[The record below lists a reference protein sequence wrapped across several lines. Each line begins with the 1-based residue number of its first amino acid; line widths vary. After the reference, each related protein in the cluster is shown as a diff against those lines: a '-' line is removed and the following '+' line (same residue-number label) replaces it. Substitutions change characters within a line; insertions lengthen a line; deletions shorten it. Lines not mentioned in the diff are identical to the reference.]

1 MQHTPHSTD
10 DAGDNQDLEEFGYR
24 PQLNR
29 SLKGFSSFAAG
40 FSYLSVMSG
49 MFQLFGVG
57 FGLAGPM
64 MWWTWLAVLSGMF
77 LVALCFA
84 ELSAKYPIAGSVY
97 SWATRQGSEAWGW
110 MTGWIMLF
118 ASIVTVAGVAVA
130 WQISLP
136 AISPVFQI
144 VGDGTGP
151 NDFAQNAVV
160 LGTILLILTT
170 AANIRGVRFMSKVN
184 NFGVLA
190 EIIGVSLFIGLL
202 LAHAERGPAV
212 VTHSLGFPE
221 AGHLGVAGALLAA
234 AIVPGWVMFGFDTA
248 GSLAE
253 ETKDPRRRAPRAILT
268 ALAAG
273 GGAGLLLMLFALFA
287 ARDLKNPD
295 VINGGLAYI
304 VEDTLGPGLGKALL
318 VFVVISTGAG
328 ALAIQ
333 TATIRFMFAM
343 ARDGELPF
351 SHWVG
356 RVNAKR
362 QTPSNAAL
370 VVAGIVELILLATA
384 NQHAIFT
391 VLTSV
396 SVVLIYLAYAMALAA
411 QLRRRFT
418 KDSKG
423 TVPTGYF
430 NLGRWGLPVNLAALV
445 FLVLGAINFIWP
457 REEMYGTGAYR
468 FGGLIVGAA
477 VVGIG
482 LLYRKLRRNE
492 APAAADEDPEL
503 AVEGGLSPPSAS

>member
-1 MQHTPHSTD
+1 MQQIPHP
-10 DAGDNQDLEEFGYR
+10 DAGDNHDLEQFGYK
-24 PQLNR
+24 PQLTR
-29 SLKGFSSFAAG
+29 TMKGFSSFAAG

-49 MFQLFGVG
+49 MFQLFAFG

-64 MWWTWLAVLSGMF
+64 MWWSWLAVFAGML

-136 AISPVFQI
+136 AISPVFQF

-151 NDFAQNAVV
+151 NDFAENAVV
-160 LGTILLILTT
+160 LGTILLVLITV
-170 AANIRGVRFMSKVN
+170 ANVLGVKVMSKAN

-190 EIIGVSLFIGLL
+190 EMIGVSIFIGLL
-202 LAHAERGPAV
+202 LAHAQRSPEV
-212 VTHSLGFPE
+212 VANPVGLPDAS
-221 AGHLGVAGALLAA
+221 HLGVMGALLVA

-248 GSLAE
+248 GALAE

-273 GGAGLLLMLFALFA
+273 GGAGLLLMLFALLA
-287 ARDLKNPD
+287 APDLNNPD
-295 VINGGLAYI
+295 VASQGLAYI
-304 VEDTLGPGLGKALL
+304 VQETLGPALGKALL

-343 ARDGELPF
+343 ARDNKLPF
-351 SHWVG
+351 SRWIG
-356 RVNAKR
+356 RVSEKTE
-362 QTPSNAAL
+362 TPANAAL
-370 VVAGIVELILLATA
+370 VVAAIVEVILLSTA
-384 NQHAIFT
+384 NQPAIFT

-396 SVVLIYLAYAMALAA
+396 SVVLIYLAYAMAVAA
-411 QLRRRFT
+411 QLRRRLKEGRQTTPT
-418 KDSKG
+418 K
-423 TVPTGYF
+423 YF
-430 NLGRWGLPVNLAALV
+430 NMGKWGLPVNIAALL
-445 FLVLGAINFIWP
+445 FLVLGAINFVWP
-457 REEMYGTGAYR
+457 REEIYGKDAYQY
-468 FGGLIVGAA
+468 GGLIVVAA
-477 VVGIG
+477 VIGIG
-482 LLYRKLRRNE
+482 LIYRKFGR
-492 APAAADEDPEL
+492 PARV
-503 AVEGGLSPPSAS
+503 AVEADDDSDLALEGRP